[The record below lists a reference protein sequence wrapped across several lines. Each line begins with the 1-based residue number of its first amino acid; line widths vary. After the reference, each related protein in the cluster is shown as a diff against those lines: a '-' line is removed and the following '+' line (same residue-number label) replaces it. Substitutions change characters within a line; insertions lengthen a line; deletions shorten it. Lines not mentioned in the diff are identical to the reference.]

1 MHELFRLLGQ
11 QMGMERIR
19 VILPDSIDG
28 YLNDAIAEITNNII
42 RSNVQG
48 QYREKY
54 IISDNFVSPVNG
66 ISTLYSEIVRESN
79 YEKENDITSISIPIQ
94 NCLYLYAFSVKY
106 SDNRY
111 RNCRIIEPDKLEQS
125 LDDYLNRPTARY
137 PIVHIVSFT
146 GEQTCRVE
154 VYSGKGD
161 IKGIKVKYIRKP
173 ATVSF
178 NETTQNGID
187 CDLPA
192 HLHKDI
198 VELAVTKFFN
208 SVGSTSHNVNKQ

>member
-28 YLNDAIAEITNNII
+28 YLNDAIIEITNNII
-42 RSNVQG
+42 KSNVQG

-66 ISTLYSEIVRESN
+66 ISTLYSEIN
-79 YEKENDITSISIPIQ
+79 KDNDFTNLNGKTEITVSIQ
-94 NCLYLYAFSVKY
+94 NCLYLYSFAIKY
-106 SDNRY
+106 EDNRY

-137 PIVHIVSFT
+137 PIIHIVSFT

-208 SVGSTSHNVNKQ
+208 SVGSTSHNVNK